1 MNDLE
6 WLRFVGG
13 HDECSFTITDQ
24 PPNLKTGDVV
34 EIYDGTH
41 KLFSGELTSWE
52 IFSEFTGHCKSHE
65 ELKLERDLEKNR
77 VYRK

>member
-52 IFSEFTGHCKSHE
+52 IFSEFTGHY
-65 ELKLERDLEKNR
+65 
-77 VYRK
+77 VYTHAFGTYQSLHK